1 MILSQEIDRVDGIA
15 CPCRTLRTDP
25 VAAAFP
31 DADGGRIVAGGDNS
45 TVVLDANGSQLLSV
59 PVVPLA
65 AALSGNDLVIL
76 RQGELLDF
84 DAATGTQTHR
94 WPLPDVASGRECG
107 SKYCRPTFADRPWSG
122 PRLMLEDAARS
133 LVERSSSTVRCTCCA
148 SPTARTRSW
157 APRKGG
163 PPRFMDAG
171 LVYADG
177 SRLHLVPFAALP
189 LH

>member
-1 MILSQEIDRVDGIA
+1 M
-15 CPCRTLRTDP
+15 
-25 VAAAFP
+25 
-31 DADGGRIVAGGDNS
+31 
-45 TVVLDANGSQLLSV
+45 VLDANGSQLLSV

-84 DAATGTQTHR
+84 DAATGTQTHAAAPR
-94 WPLPDVASGRECG
+94 RRERPRMR
-107 SKYCRPTFADRPWSG
+107 SSTAVRPSPTAPVRPTAHAQ
-122 PRLMLEDAARS
+122 DAARG
-133 LVERSSSTVRCTCCA
+133 LVAYVLDGQVHLLRLSDGKDEVVGAGRLA
-148 SPTARTRSW
+148 
-157 APRKGG
+157 
-163 PPRFMDAG
+163 RFMDAG